1 MAYGCV
7 RIIKVIGMVHCTFC
21 KKTSREEPVWIC
33 YGCFSKGKKR
43 GRKYCVFCNC
53 TEELRRIGLVWACH
67 DCIAELQENIQVHKQ
82 SRGDKQV

>member
-53 TEELRRIGLVWACH
+53 TEELRHIGLVWVCN
-67 DCIAELQENIQVHKQ
+67 DCIAELQTICLSLQRKY
-82 SRGDKQV
+82 KC